1 MGTALSLK
9 IQSAQRFVAVS
20 FRILRQNV
28 QMLINKKTK
37 ELEERR

>member
-1 MGTALSLK
+1 VGTALSLK

-20 FRILRQNV
+20 LRILRQNV

-37 ELEERR
+37 ELEERQ